1 MQLKERGLVMK
12 QREKYLEE
20 LTLSSVI
27 SIVLSLI
34 VCLMLPGITSKKD
47 MAVFFVMFWFVL
59 VYCVWSVLAWME
71 SKKP

>member
-1 MQLKERGLVMK
+1 M
-12 QREKYLEE
+12 REKYLEE

-27 SIVLSLI
+27 SIVLSLT

>member
-1 MQLKERGLVMK
+1 MQLKERGLVM
-12 QREKYLEE
+12 REKYLEE

>member
-1 MQLKERGLVMK
+1 M
-12 QREKYLEE
+12 REKYLEE

-34 VCLMLPGITSKKD
+34 VCLMLPGITSKND

-59 VYCVWSVLAWME
+59 VYCVWSVLAWIAT
-71 SKKP
+71 KKP

>member
-47 MAVFFVMFWFVL
+47 MAVFFLMFWFVL